1 VSHANCL
8 ELGDNFAS
16 SVDPNNVEEVEF
28 ELLKAPIRVEL
39 QFTSDWGEHSM
50 LETWLC
56 RLNIT
61 RNGGLVL
68 KIMFTFP
75 RHVLPLYMLS
85 M

>member
-50 LETWLC
+50 LLEMGDWSSKLC
-56 RLNIT
+56 
-61 RNGGLVL
+61 
-68 KIMFTFP
+68 
-75 RHVLPLYMLS
+75 LPFQDMCCHYTC
-85 M
+85 